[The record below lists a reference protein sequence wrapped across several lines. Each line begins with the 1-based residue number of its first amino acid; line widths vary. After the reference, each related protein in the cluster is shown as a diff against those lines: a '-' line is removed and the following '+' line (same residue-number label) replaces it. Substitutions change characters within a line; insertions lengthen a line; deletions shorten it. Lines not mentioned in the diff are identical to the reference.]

1 MRALIVDDDASLSG
15 MLSRC
20 LGLWGWVPDEAP
32 RVSAA
37 VELFKQGSYDLL
49 ICDVDLPDG
58 DGITLSRAL
67 LKVNPSL
74 AVVII
79 SGNPENLGRAR
90 EAGLTA
96 RLRKPFSLDDLRALI
111 DLKCAE
117 KS

>member
-1 MRALIVDDDASLSG
+1 MRALIVDDDVSISR

-20 LGLWGWVPDEAP
+20 LSLWGWTTDEAQ

-37 VELFKQGSYDLL
+37 LDSFRLGSYDLL
-49 ICDVDLPDG
+49 LCDVDLPDG
-58 DGITLSRAL
+58 DGISLSRAL
-67 LKVNPSL
+67 VKANPSL

-90 EAGLTA
+90 EAGFPS

-111 DLKCAE
+111 DLNCAE

>member
-1 MRALIVDDDASLSG
+1 MRALIVDDDVSLSH

-20 LGLWGWVPDEAP
+20 LGLWGWVPEEAP

-37 VELFKQGSYDLL
+37 LEFFKQGSYNLL

-67 LKVNPSL
+67 SKVNPSL
-74 AVVII
+74 AVIII

-90 EAGLTA
+90 EVGLA
-96 RLRKPFSLDDLRALI
+96 ACLPKPFSLDDLRAVI
-111 DLKCAE
+111 DLKCAG